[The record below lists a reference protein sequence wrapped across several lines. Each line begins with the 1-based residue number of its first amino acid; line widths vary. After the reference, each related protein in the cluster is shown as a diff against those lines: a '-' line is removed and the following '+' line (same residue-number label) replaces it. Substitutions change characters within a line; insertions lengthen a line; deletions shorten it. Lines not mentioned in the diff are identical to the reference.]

1 MDVKIEFTEDFA
13 NKKKGDTWECN
24 SQLASHLIHNDK
36 VAKVYK
42 EKTRKSK

>member
-1 MDVKIEFTEDFA
+1 MKVKIEFTKDFA
-13 NKKKGDTWECN
+13 THKKGDTLEIDGMIA
-24 SQLASHLIHNDK
+24 SQLIRGDK